1 MADEAE
7 HGGFKAREKETYSSA
22 IAKKLI
28 NLGFEASKDGVGEYY
43 EEAVF
48 DFWSDIPSC
57 EKQRKIP
64 ANMIGKTLYPGVKFM
79 EEDTYMSVFERVLND
94 CPVNENR
101 KDPKHR
107 LRVFSVKQLAIDLY
121 DELEILRGRHRSS
134 RTSKKTV
141 DEEFKDWAPSA

>member
-1 MADEAE
+1 MPEDTEI
-7 HGGFKAREKETYSSA
+7 GGFKAREKETYSSA

-48 DFWSDIPSC
+48 DFWNDIPSI
-57 EKQRKIP
+57 EKHRHVPQVMAGR
-64 ANMIGKTLYPGVKFM
+64 TLYPGIKF
-79 EEDTYMSVFERVLND
+79 EDGDTYMTVFERVLLACPPND
-94 CPVNENR
+94 NR

-107 LRVFSVKQLAIDLY
+107 LRVFAVKQLAIDLY

-134 RTSKKTV
+134 RTTKQTV
-141 DEEFKDWAPSA
+141 DESFKEWAPS